1 MWVSVVLGFD
11 PDGQK
16 VHKWREAFQR
26 HGTLEGWFT
35 HGEEY
40 VKVLGRHTPVAR
52 VRVAGQDVLPPLV
65 DAVVR
70 VAEGRRMNAT
80 GISDV
85 SELSSV
91 WRVHSW
97 RMAIISLDPPKESA
111 PVPALDAQAPATT
124 V

>member
-35 HGEEY
+35 DGEEY
-40 VKVLGRHTPVAR
+40 VKPLGRHTQVAR
-52 VRVAGQDVLPPLV
+52 VRVDGRDVLPPLA
-65 DAVVR
+65 DAFVR
-70 VAEGRRMNAT
+70 VAGGRRMNAT
-80 GISDV
+80 GIAETSD
-85 SELSSV
+85 LTSV
-91 WRVHSW
+91 WRVQSW
-97 RMAIISLDPPKESA
+97 RMEIISLDPPGTSGTA
-111 PVPALDAQAPATT
+111 PAPAAQAPATI

>member
-40 VKVLGRHTPVAR
+40 VKVLGRHTQVAR
-52 VRVAGQDVLPPLV
+52 VRADGQDVLPPLA

-80 GISDV
+80 GIAEV

-91 WRVHSW
+91 WRVQSW
-97 RMAIISLDPPKESA
+97 RMEIISLDRPKDSA
-111 PVPALDAQAPATT
+111 IVHVLDTQAPTAT